1 MSDLQPNGSQS
12 SSNLPLTYVVDLCER
27 FELEWRGGGTPRI
40 ETYLEGIA
48 PGERERLLR
57 ELLAVEVELRISQG
71 ENPTPEKLRMRYP
84 DWGHAITIALE
95 RGREAAEA
103 ARGGMVRLAGV
114 RHDGNAL
121 GPTRRLS
128 SSGIDQADVTV
139 GSVCWPDAGT
149 GGGGIGTKPTRARA
163 VRGDQGAGRDRPT
176 RGRIPG
182 PGRADDLSV
191 SRD

>member
-95 RGREAAEA
+95 RRS
-103 ARGGMVRLAGV
+103 RG
-114 RHDGNAL
+114 
-121 GPTRRLS
+121 
-128 SSGIDQADVTV
+128 
-139 GSVCWPDAGT
+139 C
-149 GGGGIGTKPTRARA
+149 GGGSGWDGATGRRGTTAMRLVRRGDFARA
-163 VRGDQGAGRDRPT
+163 ASIRPT
-176 RGRIPG
+176 
-182 PGRADDLSV
+182 
-191 SRD
+191 